1 MNNAFTRKFKA
12 IAAVVT
18 AAVMSLS
25 GSVFADTAAIAENAE
40 LKAKA
45 DKADVVLT
53 LPQAAAEG
61 VSSVQVSLNITV
73 NTDNAEI
80 TFVPNEKLGAK
91 IQESRYHKD
100 TGVLNIYA
108 AGTSPLF
115 DKADPT
121 ITLGYVLITSNAP
134 KGAAANVAFA
144 KGSLKYVRGN
154 TLETYDNDLNYS
166 DTVKIMVG
174 EGGEEEPPVIPDD
187 PDDPGDD
194 EKDPPETQDPNPPV
208 DPPSG
213 DQPQP
218 AELDELKSVLATAE
232 SYKAEDYTE
241 ESFKILQDAIAH
253 AKEVINSTSPT
264 AEEIEEARMLLENAI
279 GTLVKKGEQPGGD
292 GDDNGSSSNGGD
304 SQNGGS
310 NSSENGNGSSSNDN
324 DDNNSNND
332 GNTGSGNDDDNS
344 KNPANGD
351 PNTDKDGFNPL
362 IVILIATGVI
372 VAGLGV
378 AIAITLNKNKA
389 GGKHS
394 K

>member
-25 GSVFADTAAIAENAE
+25 GSVFADTAEKAE
-40 LKAKA
+40 LKANA
-45 DKADVVLT
+45 DRADVVLT

-100 TGVLNIYA
+100 TGILNIYA

-121 ITLGYVLITSNAP
+121 VTLGHVMITSNAP
-134 KGAAANVAFA
+134 KGAAANVAFE
-144 KGSLKYVRGN
+144 KGSLKYVRGS
-154 TLETYDNDLNYS
+154 TLETYDNDPSYS
-166 DTVKIMVG
+166 DTVKILVG
-174 EGGEEEPPVIPDD
+174 EGGEEDPPEIPND
-187 PDDPGDD
+187 PEDPGDD
-194 EKDPPETQDPNPPV
+194 EKDPPDNPEDPDDPPV

-213 DQPQP
+213 DRPQP
-218 AELDELKSVLATAE
+218 EDLEELKSVLAAAE

-279 GTLVKKGEQPGGD
+279 GTLVKKGEQPGGND
-292 GDDNGSSSNGGD
+292 TDPDQNGGSGSQNGGNSSSNG
-304 SQNGGS
+304 
-310 NSSENGNGSSSNDN
+310 EGSSSDDN
-324 DDNNSNND
+324 NNSNNG

-351 PNTDKDGFNPL
+351 PNTDNDGGSNPL

-378 AIAITLNKNKA
+378 AIVITLNKNKA
-389 GGKHS
+389 SSGKHS

>member
-1 MNNAFTRKFKA
+1 MNNTFTRHFKA
-12 IAAVVT
+12 ITAVVT

-25 GSVFADTAAIAENAE
+25 ASVFADTAVIAENAE

-45 DKADVVLT
+45 DKAEVVLT

-61 VSSVQVSLNITV
+61 VSSVQVSLNITI

-80 TFVPNEKLGAK
+80 TFVPNENLGAK

-121 ITLGYVLITSNAP
+121 ITLGYVLITSDAP

-144 KGSLKYVRGN
+144 KGSLKYVRGS
-154 TLETYDNDLNYS
+154 TLETYDNDLSYS
-166 DTVKIMVG
+166 DTVKILVG
-174 EGGEEEPPVIPDD
+174 EGGEEEPPAIPDD
-187 PDDPGDD
+187 PDNPDITTDD
-194 EKDPPETQDPNPPV
+194 ENNPPDDTSDPPVVN
-208 DPPSG
+208 PPSG

-218 AELDELKSVLATAE
+218 AELDELKNALATAE

-241 ESFKILQDAIAH
+241 DSFKILQEAIAH

-279 GTLVKKGEQPGGD
+279 GMLVKKGEQPGGD
-292 GDDNGSSSNGGD
+292 GNGSSSNGGGN
-304 SQNGGS
+304 SQNGGG
-310 NSSENGNGSSSNDN
+310 NSSENGNGSS
-324 DDNNSNND
+324 
-332 GNTGSGNDDDNS
+332 
-344 KNPANGD
+344 
-351 PNTDKDGFNPL
+351 
-362 IVILIATGVI
+362 
-372 VAGLGV
+372 
-378 AIAITLNKNKA
+378 
-389 GGKHS
+389 
-394 K
+394 